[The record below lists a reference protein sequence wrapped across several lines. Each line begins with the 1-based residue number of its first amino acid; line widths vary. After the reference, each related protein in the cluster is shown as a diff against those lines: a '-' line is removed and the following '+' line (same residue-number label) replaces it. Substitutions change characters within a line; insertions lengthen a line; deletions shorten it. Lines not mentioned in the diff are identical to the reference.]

1 MWYFPRDHSD
11 LVLESSHFVLPPS
24 PFWIPWSAQRIF
36 PLSFQDFK
44 KCFYSSTG
52 LCVLYM
58 THFSHLAPHC
68 LLSSPPHS
76 CSSFLRPDNSQ
87 PSSHVFFCVWAA
99 EFSCSFLREHGWST
113 CQWPHHRRKSRLLP
127 PPFTVSCLPGRSRC
141 HKCCS
146 LQWWNSNRFKLVQ
159 ASCG

>member
-1 MWYFPRDHSD
+1 MWCLPRDHFD
-11 LVLESSHFVLPPS
+11 LVLQSSHLVLPPS
-24 PFWIPWSAQRIF
+24 PFWIPCSAQRIF

-52 LCVLYM
+52 LCVLYIDAFQSFRPSLPSLV
-58 THFSHLAPHC
+58 TSLF
-68 LLSSPPHS
+68 LL
-76 CSSFLRPDNSQ
+76 NSQ
-87 PSSHVFFCVWAA
+87 PSSHVFLCVWAT

-141 HKCCS
+141 HKRCS
-146 LQWWNSNRFKLVQ
+146 LQWWNSNRVKLVQ